1 MNKISDDILCKVE
14 KPARYV
20 GGELNQVIKNPNEV
34 DIRFAF
40 CFPDVYEV
48 GMSHLGTRIL
58 YHTINERPD
67 TYCERSFAPWP
78 NEVDIRF
85 AFCFPDVYEVGMSH
99 LGTRILYHT
108 INERP
113 DTYCER
119 SFAPWPDM
127 EKLMRE
133 NNIPLYNLE
142 TKDSLDK
149 FDILGFTL
157 QYEMSYTNI
166 LNMLD
171 MSGITIRASERGED
185 EPIVMA
191 GGPCAYNPEPL
202 YDIVDFFEIGE
213 GEEMMNDVLEVYK
226 KYKGK
231 GKKKEFLREISKIR
245 GIYVPSLYDV
255 TYNEDGTIKEFK
267 PNEVYK
273 KYKGKGKKK
282 EFLREISKIRG
293 IYVPSLYDVTYNED
307 GTIKEFK
314 PKYDDVPAK
323 VQKRVVNNFDAV
335 SFPEEMI
342 VPYTEIVHDR
352 IVLETFRGCTN
363 GCRFCQAGMIYRPVR
378 EKTTNTL
385 LEQARKAVKA
395 TGYQEISL
403 ASLSTCDYSDIQRL
417 ITQLVSE
424 HEDNKVGVALPSI
437 RVDAFDVDLIKEI
450 QKVRKTG
457 LTFAPEAGSQRMR
470 DIINKGL
477 TEDRILAAAKNAF
490 ESGWSTMKL
499 YFMVGLPYET
509 TEDARG
515 IGELAEKI
523 ADVYFAT
530 PKEKRSKG
538 LKITVSTSILVPKPF
553 TPFQW
558 APMEKPEIVAERI
571 KAVKDSIKE
580 KRSKGL
586 KITVST
592 SILVPKPF
600 TPFQWAPME
609 KPEIVAERIK
619 AVKDSINSRS
629 INYNYHEQE
638 TSFMEAV
645 FARGDRRACDVLIK
659 AFEKGAK
666 FDGWSEFFS
675 KQIWDEA
682 MADCDFNPDFYV
694 YREKSYD
701 EVLPWDF
708 IDIGVNRKYLER
720 ENEKA
725 KNAELTKNC
734 REGCTGCGINVNFK
748 EGKCFEGALCN

>member
-58 YHTINERPD
+58 YHTINERSD
-67 TYCERSFAPWP
+67 TYCER
-78 NEVDIRF
+78 
-85 AFCFPDVYEVGMSH
+85 
-99 LGTRILYHT
+99 T
-108 INERP
+108 
-113 DTYCER
+113 
-119 SFAPWPDM
+119 FAPWPDM

-133 NNIPLYNLE
+133 NNIPLYTLE
-142 TKDSLDK
+142 TKDPLDK

-171 MSGITIRASERGED
+171 MSGITRRASERGED

-213 GEEMMNDVLEVYK
+213 GEEMMNDVL
-226 KYKGK
+226 
-231 GKKKEFLREISKIR
+231 
-245 GIYVPSLYDV
+245 D
-255 TYNEDGTIKEFK
+255 
-267 PNEVYK
+267 VYK

-457 LTFAPEAGSQRMR
+457 LTFAPEAGSQRMM

-571 KAVKDSIKE
+571 KAVKDSI
-580 KRSKGL
+580 
-586 KITVST
+586 
-592 SILVPKPF
+592 
-600 TPFQWAPME
+600 
-609 KPEIVAERIK
+609 
-619 AVKDSINSRS
+619 NSRS

-682 MADCDFNPDFYV
+682 MAECDFNPDFYV